1 MKKKKVVIRGFLI
14 IVVALLLEAG
24 ILKYVNDKNAYR
36 TSKVLVDR
44 VVTVLNKN
52 EENRSE
58 LIQSLKDDYI
68 VRAKFVSYIVD
79 AKPQVEYDVA
89 ELTKIADARMYE
101 KKEQFY
107 RENGVKRRGE

>member
-52 EENRSE
+52 EENRCNILSRC
-58 LIQSLKDDYI
+58 LRIRS
-68 VRAKFVSYIVD
+68 
-79 AKPQVEYDVA
+79 
-89 ELTKIADARMYE
+89 
-101 KKEQFY
+101 
-107 RENGVKRRGE
+107 